1 VASTGR
7 IVVADRDPA
16 LLRVLTTRLEA
27 EGYEVRAFH
36 DVDGYLTNGELP
48 ADALVVAV
56 TPGDTT
62 ILGLRDRSPVS
73 VLAMMPRD
81 TPVSEALD
89 VMDDGADDYVI
100 KPFSTR
106 ELVTR
111 LHAVLRRAGQAGP
124 QMPQYV
130 FDGLTIEPTR
140 REVLVDGVEVSLPAR
155 EFDLLVFLASSPK
168 QVLSRT
174 QLMNHVW
181 GTDASVSTATVTE
194 HVRRLR
200 QRIEPDPRRPRW
212 IQTVWSVGYRFTP

>member
-1 VASTGR
+1 VASTAR

-16 LLRVLTTRLEA
+16 LRRVLTLRLEA
-27 EGYEVRAFH
+27 EGYEVRSFEDMAGF
-36 DVDGYLTNGELP
+36 LTNGDVP
-48 ADALVVAV
+48 TDALVVTV

-62 ILGLRDRSPVS
+62 MLGLRDHSPMS

-89 VMDDGADDYVI
+89 VMDAGADDYVI
-100 KPFSTR
+100 KPFSPR

-111 LHAVLRRAGQAGP
+111 LHAILRRAGNARP
-124 QMPQYV
+124 QVPQYV
-130 FDGLTIEPTR
+130 YEGLTIDSAR
-140 REVLVDGVEVSLPAR
+140 REVFVDGVEVGLPAR
-155 EFDLLVFLASSPK
+155 EFDLLLFLAASPK
-168 QVLSRT
+168 QVFTRT
-174 QLMNHVW
+174 QLMNQVW
-181 GTDASVSTATVTE
+181 GTDAAVSTATVTE